1 MTRSRGP
8 VEIERE
14 PVPEDVERDGV
25 VQPDRVH
32 QKQSGGRGSGAEGQR
47 PVRVLHGVVQYRVP
61 DGAQLQPDADRQHV
75 GLEGIRHS
83 HADE

>member
-8 VEIERE
+8 VEVERE

-25 VQPDRVH
+25 VQPDCVH
-32 QKQSGGRGSGAEGQR
+32 QEQSGGRGSGAEGQR
-47 PVRVLHGVVQYRVP
+47 PVRILHGVVQYRVP

-75 GLEGIRHS
+75 GLEGLRHS